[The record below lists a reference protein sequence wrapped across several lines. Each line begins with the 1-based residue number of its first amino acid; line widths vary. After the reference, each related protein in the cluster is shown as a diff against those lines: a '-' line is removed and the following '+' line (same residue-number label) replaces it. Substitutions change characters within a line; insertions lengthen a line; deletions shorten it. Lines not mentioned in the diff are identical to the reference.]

1 VSSCCGRP
9 VCEGKRA
16 WHAGVVGFYRNQVL
30 PRITDVALAGRDFDA
45 IRRRVA
51 SGLTGDVLEIGFGS
65 GLNVPHYPPGVRR
78 VLAVEPAT
86 AGRKLAASRVAGS
99 PVPIGFAGLDGQ
111 AVEIDSATIDCVL
124 ITWTICTI
132 PDVSAALSEA
142 RRVLRPGGTLHFGE
156 HGRSPDPKV
165 ARWQDRLTPVQRRI
179 FGGCHLNRP
188 IDRLVTGAG
197 FDMARL
203 ETFYMKG
210 PRAFGYTFEGVATKR

>member
-1 VSSCCGRP
+1 M
-9 VCEGKRA
+9 
-16 WHAGVVGFYRNQVL
+16 GFYRNQVL

-51 SGLTGDVLEIGFGS
+51 AGLTGDVLEIGFGS
-65 GLNVPHYPPGVRR
+65 GLNVPRYPPGVRR

-86 AGRKLAASRVAGS
+86 AGRKLAARRVAGS

-142 RRVLRPGGTLHFGE
+142 RRVLRPGGTLHFGSAVG
-156 HGRSPDPKV
+156 HQTRRWPAGRTGSP
-165 ARWQDRLTPVQRRI
+165 RCS
-179 FGGCHLNRP
+179 GGSSEAA
-188 IDRLVTGAG
+188 I
-197 FDMARL
+197 
-203 ETFYMKG
+203 
-210 PRAFGYTFEGVATKR
+210 